1 MNVYSVPLGVFCS
14 LIYVERNHGMAD
26 GKKQIDMPP
35 DREHLDFLTAI
46 ILLIVSVAAIILSLG
61 YWRDLGGEFY
71 ASPGFMPTIIAAF
84 LIVMAVTLLLQ
95 SVKGSSVAERCRQLG
110 AALPRTLRSRTFWRA
125 VIGLAIFAVYI
136 FGMLGRLP
144 FWLASF
150 LVLFAILLYLNLEG
164 KVQLKPV
171 LKLLLIAVLSVAGI
185 VLLFQVAFSVPMP

>member
-1 MNVYSVPLGVFCS
+1 
-14 LIYVERNHGMAD
+14 MAD

-110 AALPRTLRSRTFWRA
+110 AALPRTLHSRTFWRA

>member
-1 MNVYSVPLGVFCS
+1 
-14 LIYVERNHGMAD
+14 MAD
-26 GKKQIDMPP
+26 EKKHIDMPP

-46 ILLIVSVAAIILSLG
+46 ILLVVSVAAIILSLG
-61 YWRDLGGEFY
+61 YWRRPRRRVLRLAGVHADDHRGVPARDGGDPVCQFPQGQFRIRAAQPARRG
-71 ASPGFMPTIIAAF
+71 AS
-84 LIVMAVTLLLQ
+84 
-95 SVKGSSVAERCRQLG
+95 
-110 AALPRTLRSRTFWRA
+110 RTLHSQTFWRA

-164 KVQLKPV
+164 KAQLKPV
-171 LKLLLIAVLSVAGI
+171 LKLLLIAALSVAGI

>member
-1 MNVYSVPLGVFCS
+1 
-14 LIYVERNHGMAD
+14 MAD

-110 AALPRTLRSRTFWRA
+110 AALPRTLHSRTFWRA

-150 LVLFAILLYLNLEG
+150 IVLLAILFYLNQPKGMKSIVTLA
-164 KVQLKPV
+164 
-171 LKLLLIAVLSVAGI
+171 LIGVLSVAGI
-185 VLLFQVAFSVPMP
+185 ILLFQVAFSVPMP